1 MYDENQVKQLV
12 SRGIWVFGMVL
23 VGCGSNDKRLRVWEG
38 ELGGLLFQL
47 QTPSSEA
54 TTCRRERLKQ
64 CWSSRDSPAT

>member
-23 VGCGSNDKRLRVWEG
+23 VGSGSNDKRLRVWEG

-47 QTPSSEA
+47 KHLHQRLLLAE
-54 TTCRRERLKQ
+54 ER
-64 CWSSRDSPAT
+64 D